1 MIGNIKSMLI
11 DYSTISREALE
22 GLAKEYVLSK
32 LSETDS
38 EIDLA
43 TWTKQVLSMIKSGE
57 LLVEYSEA
65 NESVYLKTPEELLES
80 KANDSYNAS
89 GHQDFT

>member
-1 MIGNIKSMLI
+1 MLI